1 MISSDPP
8 TPNTDATAAPKDWG
22 VAELAQGGE
31 LSHMEGFRHLASETL
46 WLLGELASELSGA
59 QTLDQIQLLLSRK
72 LRWIINFERCTLAIW
87 HHPAASTY
95 ELRELSDPQQALQ
108 SGSQWLSFG
117 TDWISNVLQSSKPL
131 LGDPTADPWFKPY
144 QSHSTQ
150 PGIIEHPRSLLLL
163 PLRTGSR
170 TVGSLNLSARSQ
182 DVYPLGIRN
191 LVMLLASQLGGHLG
205 AALHH
210 RQTQIRLTQQSAVA
224 DLGQRALEG
233 ADLDSLMTMAT
244 EAVITGLGIP
254 SAQIWS
260 GMDPQA
266 LQVQVVSGWWPLLS
280 SLRLG
285 FSDLTQG
292 PCPPPLTAIGI
303 QSSLG
308 IPFYSADGMTRI
320 LTVQDLQPRHFTD
333 EDISFLQLV
342 VQTLDTA
349 LLRQQSEHNRLH
361 AERNAQLEAQMKE
374 MQRLERLKDQFLST
388 VSHELR
394 TPLTSIKLSIQLL
407 QSTALTAQQSR
418 YVEILQQETQREIK
432 LVQDLLVLQDPILE
446 CPIRQTLS
454 VSAWLGALTIPFAQ
468 RAKLREQH
476 LQLQIP
482 EPPADAALAVV
493 TDPDLLEQVVAELLT
508 NAIKFTPRQGQI
520 EVGYRQ
526 VSSDLILWVS
536 NSGPEIPPL
545 ERERIFERFYRL
557 PQRDPW
563 AEAGTGLGLSLAQQR
578 IQQLNGTIQVGRKD
592 ELTLFEV
599 RIPLQPPST
608 PTTTAAE
615 PPGLSTTP
623 DQDPD
628 HQHRLVQATEPGSD
642 GWEDSYGWSDL
653 LSESGS
659 QD

>member
-1 MISSDPP
+1 MISPP
-8 TPNTDATAAPKDWG
+8 LPPVDDEATATN
-22 VAELAQGGE
+22 QGRRIFQE
-31 LSHMEGFRHLASETL
+31 EGFRHLASETI

-117 TDWISNVLQSSKPL
+117 TDWISNVLQSSKPR
-131 LGDPTADPWFKPY
+131 LGDPTADPWFE
-144 QSHSTQ
+144 QSLSEYDPSQSTQ
-150 PGIIEHPRSLLLL
+150 PGIIEHAHSILLL

-224 DLGQRALEG
+224 DLGQRALAG
-233 ADLDSLMTMAT
+233 ADLDSLMKIAT
-244 EAVITGLGIP
+244 EAVMTGLGIS

-260 GMDPQA
+260 GIDPQA

-285 FSDLTQG
+285 LSDLTQG

-349 LLRQQSEHNRLH
+349 LLRQQSEHNRLQ

-394 TPLTSIKLSIQLL
+394 TPLTSIKLSLQLL

-476 LQLQIP
+476 FKLQIP

-536 NSGPEIPPL
+536 NSGHEIPPL

-615 PPGLSTTP
+615 PPWLSPTP